1 MEISRAPV
9 HNMIEFLKER
19 YRGIAICAIGALA
32 SSWLSEHYQTPVMLL
47 ALLLGLALHFLCED
61 EKIAHGVEWVA
72 KGLLRV
78 GVALL
83 GLRIAFGD
91 IVSGGWVGPLI
102 IVFAMLA
109 TFATGAILSRLL
121 GLTKPF
127 GWLSAGSV
135 AVCGVSAAIAI
146 SSVLP
151 KRKSADEELAVVVI
165 SVTALSTLAMIFYPV
180 IASVLSFDDVMA
192 GMFIG
197 GSIHD
202 VAQVVGAGYSIS
214 GEAGDTATYIK
225 LMRVALLLPIVFIIG
240 ASSRN
245 AASSDERPPLLPGFL
260 VVFIALAIINSLGW
274 TIPAVNHGVG
284 MISRTF
290 LVMAIF
296 AIGVKSQL
304 KDIFKVGPKP
314 FILICSETI
323 IMAAVV
329 IVGLVWFG
337 NVINGEVAT

>member
-1 MEISRAPV
+1 MRHLIDS
-9 HNMIEFLKER
+9 FKER
-19 YRGIAICAIGALA
+19 YRGIAICVIGALA

-47 ALLLGLALHFLCED
+47 ALLLGLAFHFLSED
-61 EKIAHGVEWVA
+61 EQIAHGVEWVA
-72 KGLLRV
+72 RGLLRV

-91 IVSGGWVGPLI
+91 IISGGWLGPVI
-102 IVFAMLA
+102 IVIAMLA
-109 TFATGAILSRLL
+109 TFLTGAFLARQL
-121 GLTKPF
+121 GLTMPF

-151 KRKSADEELAVVVI
+151 KRDEADEELAVVVI

-180 IASVLSFDDVMA
+180 IASALAFSDVMA

-214 GEAGDTATYIK
+214 EAAGDTATYIK

-240 ASSRN
+240 ATSRS
-245 AASSDERPPLLPGFL
+245 ASSSEERPPLLPGFL
-260 VVFIALAIINSLGW
+260 VVFVALAIVNSLGW
-274 TIPAVNHGVG
+274 TIPSVNAGIG

-296 AIGVKSQL
+296 AIGVKSRL
-304 KDIFKVGPKP
+304 KDIFKVGPRP
-314 FILICSETI
+314 FVLICSETLV
-323 IMAAVV
+323 MAVV
-329 IVGLVWFG
+329 VVAGLLWFG
-337 NVINGEVAT
+337 TVVGEV